1 MFLVP
6 TRRETRR
13 VVWIIRVVWIVINDQ
28 FGHLNINS
36 IRNKFEILSSL
47 IADTFDIFMLS
58 ETKLDDTFTSAQFS
72 IK

>member
-1 MFLVP
+1 M
-6 TRRETRR
+6 
-13 VVWIIRVVWIVINDQ
+13 INDQ
-28 FGHLNINS
+28 FGHLKINS